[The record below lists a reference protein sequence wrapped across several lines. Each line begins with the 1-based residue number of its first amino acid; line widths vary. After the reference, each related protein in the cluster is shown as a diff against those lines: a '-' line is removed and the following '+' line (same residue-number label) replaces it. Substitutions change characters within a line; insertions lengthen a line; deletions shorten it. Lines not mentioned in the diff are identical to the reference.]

1 MLSQRMPVDRTQRQ
15 VSGKDEGR
23 EEDGGKSSRSEA
35 GGEGDDALPESSKA
49 KRTDQATAV
58 IKAESR

>member
-1 MLSQRMPVDRTQRQ
+1 MDRTQRQ